1 VKQSIYPWLL
11 GATLVGS
18 ACLGP
23 TPQEE
28 ARQREVARQF
38 AAATTTALAV
48 PTLSALATSQAQATA
63 TAAQAT
69 AQSIASVTAV
79 AQGTQQARDIEARV
93 QAALAATQAA
103 VPSATPVPPT
113 ETPVPATQTPV
124 VIFVPQPAQPPVY
137 VPVPVPAPTGNAPQY
152 IIDAINECNNAY
164 TNAKWS
170 LSVSDLSGHM
180 IGRELMRGQEYVRG
194 LVTNRTRVASTFVS
208 GYVTTWNL
216 QTGTRAIATTNETWR
231 FINYDADR
239 YTLKRD
245 LGVRLYRNVYTI
257 EFTGFGW
264 KVSLDDIPNPNGEA
278 V

>member
-1 VKQSIYPWLL
+1 VQYSIYPWVL
-11 GATLVGS
+11 GTAVVAS

-28 ARQREVARQF
+28 AQQREGARQF
-38 AAATTTALAV
+38 AAATTTALAA
-48 PTLSALATSQAQATA
+48 PTVSALATSQAQATA
-63 TAAQAT
+63 TAGLAT
-69 AQSIASVTAV
+69 AQSVASVTAV
-79 AQGTQQARDIEARV
+79 AQATQQAREFEARV
-93 QAALAATQAA
+93 QTALAATQAA
-103 VPSATPVPPT
+103 VPTTTPVPPT

-152 IIDAINECNNAY
+152 IIQAINECNNAY
-164 TNAKWS
+164 TNAKWT

-180 IGRELMRGQEYVRG
+180 IGRELTRGQEYVGG
-194 LVTNRTRVASTFVS
+194 LVANRTRVASTFLS
-208 GYVTTWNL
+208 GFVTTWTL

-245 LGVRLYRNVYTI
+245 LGARLYRNIYTI
-257 EFTGFGW
+257 EFTGVSW
-264 KVSLDDIPNPNGEA
+264 KVSLDDLPNPNGEA